1 MIIAGNNVTGD
12 HQVQQKKQDPGRQI
26 LFVLSHL
33 QTIGLNLYLR
43 IYDVY
48 TYMYMTCCVL
58 YPDMYVCMHAW
69 FVRVK

>member
-12 HQVQQKKQDPGRQI
+12 HQVQQKKQDQGRQI

-43 IYDVY
+43 IYDV
-48 TYMYMTCCVL
+48 
-58 YPDMYVCMHAW
+58 
-69 FVRVK
+69 

>member
-26 LFVLSHL
+26 LFALSHL

-43 IYDVY
+43 IYDV
-48 TYMYMTCCVL
+48 
-58 YPDMYVCMHAW
+58 
-69 FVRVK
+69 